1 MKISICTD
9 VAQLKEHPAIKT
21 VDDEITPARG
31 KILATGGTN
40 IHYKA
45 NTSIVALTGLD
56 GLEALAELDYVVI
69 TSYEEIFGYY
79 KQSVSEEGELL
90 WQEPY
95 TVTPESYTKVTD
107 NYLLSGDL
115 DEFGMDVY
123 INEPIE
129 ETITP
134 EPYEQIDP
142 VMELVPAIPEMT
154 ALYNE
159 VYPRTPVVT
168 EDGTFTPPI
177 LMGIAGGYDFSH
189 LNI

>member
-1 MKISICTD
+1 MIISLCTD
-9 VAQLKEHPAIKT
+9 LAKLKDHPAIKT
-21 VDDEITPARG
+21 VGDEITPARG

-45 NTSIVALTGLD
+45 NTSVVALTGLD
-56 GLEALAELDYVVI
+56 GLEALVELDYVVI

-79 KQSVSEEGELL
+79 KQSVSEDGELL

-95 TVTPESYTKVTD
+95 TVTPESYIKVTD
-107 NYLLSGDL
+107 NYVLSGDL
-115 DEFGMDVY
+115 DEFGMDIY
-123 INEPIE
+123 INESIE

-168 EDGTFTPPI
+168 EDGTF
-177 LMGIAGGYDFSH
+177 IAPR
-189 LNI
+189 IE